1 MDKINSQVQYLSK
14 TIDDFRN
21 FFRGDTSDIKEFN
34 IKDAFCK
41 LEELTKDSLKDNY
54 IKYYNKSVDTKLL
67 LNENLFI

>member
-21 FFRGDTSDIKEFN
+21 FFRGDTSD